1 MLLKTVVA
9 EGGEFRRCPGPKCAL
24 EIIMLNVFAVLFTVF
39 EFVCVFIF
47 KGGHFCNATV
57 D

>member
-39 EFVCVFIF
+39 EFVCIYLQ
-47 KGGHFCNATV
+47 GRALL
-57 D
+57 